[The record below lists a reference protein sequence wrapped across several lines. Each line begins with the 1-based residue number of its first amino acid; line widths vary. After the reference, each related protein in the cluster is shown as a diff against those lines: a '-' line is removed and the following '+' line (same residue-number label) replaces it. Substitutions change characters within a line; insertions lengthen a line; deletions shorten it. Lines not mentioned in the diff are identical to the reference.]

1 MPNSDGLDEMINR
14 NKTPST
20 HGVVLVTDLAAEFN
34 KDIRTVKK
42 WLLRHDITVSRRA
55 VLCPLMGRR
64 VAVLTDS
71 EAQQAGYLY
80 QHGVLL
86 QNVSR

>member
-1 MPNSDGLDEMINR
+1 MINR
-14 NKTPST
+14 NKTPSI
-20 HGVVLVTDLAAEFN
+20 HGFVAVTDLAAEFH
-34 KDIRTVKK
+34 KDVRTVRK

-55 VLCPLMGRR
+55 VLCSSMGRR

-71 EAQQAGYLY
+71 EAQQARYLY

-86 QNVSR
+86 QIVAK